1 MALTISNIIF
11 IVFVAFVG
19 IVMAI
24 SLYIHLDYNKA
35 IAAAIVTAMICV
47 ALVFG
52 LNWYHTS
59 TGAGARAYKDFQSNI
74 SNGVERTMKVIA
86 DDGYVIYERSGKFD
100 IEVHDDYIVFDEN
113 NQRTILYRSY
123 TSSLVIEETEH

>member
-11 IVFVAFVG
+11 IVFVALVG

-24 SLYIHLDYNKA
+24 SLYINTDARKA
-35 IAAAIVTAMICV
+35 IVAAIVTVVVCA

-59 TGAGARAYKDFQSNI
+59 TAAGARVYKDFQSDI

-100 IEVHDDYIVFDEN
+100 IEVHDDYVVFDEN